1 MKYKIK
7 VNNILVKEIEGNK
20 IFFCGTVGEDNDS
33 AKFADEEEE
42 FRFTKDEAKAVIAKF
57 FPDKSFREMA
67 IPATGYIC
75 YMWGDDRYALK
86 SRKYETLKEFKNR
99 LVSCGFGKRYHLEF
113 SEWEE
118 L

>member
-7 VNNILVKEIEGNK
+7 VNNTLVKEIEGDK
-20 IFFCGTVGEDNDS
+20 IFFCGTVAEDNDS
-33 AKFADEEEE
+33 AKFEDEEEE
-42 FRFTKDEAKAVIAKF
+42 LCFTKNEAKAVIAKF
-57 FPDKSFREMA
+57 FPNKSFREIA

-75 YMWGDDRYALK
+75 YMWGNDRYALK
-86 SRKYETLKEFKNR
+86 SRRYETLHEFKKR
-99 LVSCGFGKRYHLEF
+99 LVFCGFKERYYLEF